1 MKKIYIN
8 LILLSNI
15 LLSGIII
22 QNNILSMEKDITD
35 SNKTP

>member
-22 QNNILSMEKDITD
+22 QNNLLSMEKDITD